1 MSDLPK
7 LGDRSS
13 AIELI
18 SNTLLRLGFIAT
30 PSDIFDDNLTQG
42 IKAFQQE
49 RGLTA
54 TGVINEITARS
65 LEEARFKLGDR
76 VLVFNAAALMRG
88 DDVSNLQDRLIQM
101 GFNCGKVDGVYGAS
115 TEGAVKEFQKSVGI
129 LSDGR
134 CGPATLISLMRLVKT
149 VSGGAPSA
157 LRESVKHS
165 VRSSALAN
173 KVIVIDPSWGG
184 EFTGESAN
192 GVVESEI
199 VFDLAQRL
207 EGRLIALGV
216 NVVLTRSANNS
227 PLEKD
232 RIKVANTVSADLVIA
247 LKVDSYKNEKANGV
261 ATYFY
266 GRDDKGVRSVV
277 GERFANLIQRE
288 ICARTDLLN
297 CHTHAKSWD
306 LLRLTTAPTVRIDL
320 GYLSNPQDAKRLA
333 TAAFRDQLAEA
344 MIVAIQRLYL
354 SAEDDAKTG
363 TSVSYTHLTLPT
375 NREV

>member
-1 MSDLPK
+1 MNDLPK
-7 LGDRSS
+7 LGDRSG

-18 SNTLLRLGFIAT
+18 SNTLLRLGFISS
-30 PSDIFDDNLTQG
+30 PSDIFDEKLTQG
-42 IKAFQQE
+42 VKAFQQD
-49 RGLTA
+49 RGLTVN
-54 TGVINEITARS
+54 GLVNEITARS
-65 LEEARFKLGDR
+65 LEEARFRLGDR
-76 VLVFNAAALMRG
+76 VLVFNTTALMRG
-88 DDVSNLQDRLIQM
+88 DDVANLQDRLIQM
-101 GFNCGKVDGVYGAS
+101 GFNCGKVDGVYEIT
-115 TEGAVKEFQKSVGI
+115 TENAVKEFQKSVGI

-134 CGPATLISLMRLVKT
+134 CGPATLISLMRLAKT

-157 LRESVKHS
+157 LRESINHS
-165 VRSSALAN
+165 VRSPALAN

-192 GVVESEI
+192 GVNESEI

-216 NVVLTRSANNS
+216 NVILTRSANNS

-232 RIKVANTVSADLVIA
+232 RIKVANSVNADLVIA

-266 GRDDKGVRSVV
+266 GREDKGVRSVV

-297 CHTHAKSWD
+297 CHTHGKSWD
-306 LLRLTTAPTVRIDL
+306 LLRLTVAPTVRIDL
-320 GYLSNPQDAKRLA
+320 GYLSNPQDARRLSI
-333 TAAFRDQLAEA
+333 AAFRNQLAEA
-344 MIVAIQRLYL
+344 IVIAIQRLYL
-354 SAEDDAKTG
+354 STEDDAKTG
-363 TSVSYTHLTLPT
+363 TLKISDL
-375 NREV
+375 RRAGIR

>member
-7 LGDRSS
+7 LGDRST

-18 SNTLLRLGFIAT
+18 SNTLLRLGFITT
-30 PSDIFDDNLTQG
+30 PSDIFDEKLTQG

-76 VLVFNAAALMRG
+76 VLSLNSASIMRG

-101 GFNCGKVDGVYGAS
+101 GFNCGKVDGIFGAN
-115 TEGAVKEFQKSVGI
+115 TERAVKEFQKSVGI
-129 LSDGR
+129 TSDGK

-149 VSGGAPSA
+149 VSGGAPNQ

-165 VRSSALAN
+165 VRSPALAN

-227 PLEKD
+227 PLEID
-232 RIKVANTVSADLVIA
+232 RIKVANSVNADLVIA
-247 LKVDSYKNEKANGV
+247 LKVDSYKNENANGV

-297 CHTHAKSWD
+297 CQTHAKSWD
-306 LLRLTTAPTVRIDL
+306 LLRLTIAPTVRIDL
-320 GYLSNPQDAKRLA
+320 GYLSSPYDAKRLA

-363 TSVSYTHLTLPT
+363 TLKISDLRRAGLR
-375 NREV
+375 N

>member
-1 MSDLPK
+1 MNDLPK
-7 LGDRSS
+7 LGDRSG

-18 SNTLLRLGFIAT
+18 SNTLLRLGFISS
-30 PSDIFDDNLTQG
+30 PSDIFDEKLTQG
-42 IKAFQQE
+42 VKAFQQD
-49 RGLTA
+49 RGLTVN
-54 TGVINEITARS
+54 GLINEITARS
-65 LEEARFKLGDR
+65 LEEARFRLGDR
-76 VLVFNAAALMRG
+76 VLVFNTTALMRG
-88 DDVSNLQDRLIQM
+88 DDVANLQDRLIQM
-101 GFNCGKVDGVYGAS
+101 GFNCGKVDGVYEIT
-115 TEGAVKEFQKSVGI
+115 TENAVKEFQKSVGI

-134 CGPATLISLMRLVKT
+134 CGPATLISLMRLAKT

-157 LRESVKHS
+157 LRESINHS
-165 VRSSALAN
+165 VRSPALAN

-192 GVVESEI
+192 GVNESEI

-216 NVVLTRSANNS
+216 NVILTRSANNS

-232 RIKVANTVSADLVIA
+232 RIKVANSVNADLVIA

-266 GRDDKGVRSVV
+266 GREDKGVRSVV

-297 CHTHAKSWD
+297 CHTHGKSWD
-306 LLRLTTAPTVRIDL
+306 LLRLTVAPTIRIDL
-320 GYLSNPQDAKRLA
+320 GYLSNPQDARRLSI
-333 TAAFRDQLAEA
+333 AAFRDQLSEA
-344 MIVAIQRLYL
+344 IVVAIQRLYL
-354 SAEDDAKTG
+354 STEDDAKTG
-363 TSVSYTHLTLPT
+363 TLKISDLRRAGIR
-375 NREV
+375 N

>member
-1 MSDLPK
+1 MSDQPK
-7 LGDRSS
+7 LGDRST

-18 SNTLLRLGFIAT
+18 SNTLLRLGFITT
-30 PSDIFDDNLTQG
+30 PSDIFDEKLTQG

-76 VLVFNAAALMRG
+76 VLSLNSASIMRG

-101 GFNCGKVDGVYGAS
+101 GFNCGKVDGIFGAN
-115 TEGAVKEFQKSVGI
+115 TERAVKEFQKSVGI
-129 LSDGR
+129 TSDGK

-149 VSGGAPSA
+149 VSGGAPNQ

-165 VRSSALAN
+165 VRSPALAN

-227 PLEKD
+227 PLEID
-232 RIKVANTVSADLVIA
+232 RIKVANSVNADLVIA
-247 LKVDSYKNEKANGV
+247 LKVDSYKNENANGV

-297 CHTHAKSWD
+297 CQTHAKSWD
-306 LLRLTTAPTVRIDL
+306 LLRLTVAPTIRIDL
-320 GYLSNPQDAKRLA
+320 GYLSNPKDAKRLA
-333 TAAFRDQLAEA
+333 SAAFRDQLAEA

-363 TSVSYTHLTLPT
+363 TLKISDLRRAGLR
-375 NREV
+375 N

>member
-30 PSDIFDDNLTQG
+30 PSDIFDGNLTQG

-101 GFNCGKVDGVYGAS
+101 GFNCGKVDGVYGFN
-115 TEGAVKEFQKSVGI
+115 TEGAVREFQKSVGI

-165 VRSSALAN
+165 VRSPALAN

-363 TSVSYTHLTLPT
+363 TLKISDLRRAGLR
-375 NREV
+375 N

>member
-1 MSDLPK
+1 MSDQPK
-7 LGDRSS
+7 LGDRST

-18 SNTLLRLGFIAT
+18 SNTLLRLGFITA
-30 PSDIFDDNLTQG
+30 PSDIFDEKLTQG

-54 TGVINEITARS
+54 TGVINEITSRS

-76 VLVFNAAALMRG
+76 VLSFNSSSVMRG

-101 GFNCGKVDGVYGAS
+101 GFNCGKVDGVFGAN
-115 TEGAVKEFQKSVGI
+115 TERAVKEFQKSVGI
-129 LSDGR
+129 NSDGK

-149 VSGGAPSA
+149 VSGGAPNQ

-165 VRSSALAN
+165 VRSPALAN

-227 PLEKD
+227 PLEID
-232 RIKVANTVSADLVIA
+232 RIKVANSVNADLVIA
-247 LKVDSYKNEKANGV
+247 LKVDSYKNENANGV

-266 GRDDKGVRSVV
+266 GREDKGVRSVV
-277 GERFANLIQRE
+277 GERFANLMQRE

-297 CHTHAKSWD
+297 CQTHAKSWD
-306 LLRLTTAPTVRIDL
+306 LLRLTVAPTVRIDL
-320 GYLSNPQDAKRLA
+320 GYLSNPKDAKRLA
-333 TAAFRDQLAEA
+333 AAAFRDQLAEA
-344 MIVAIQRLYL
+344 SLGIILC
-354 SAEDDAKTG
+354 
-363 TSVSYTHLTLPT
+363 
-375 NREV
+375 

>member
-1 MSDLPK
+1 MNDLPK
-7 LGDRSS
+7 LGDRSG

-18 SNTLLRLGFIAT
+18 SNTLLRLGFISS
-30 PSDIFDDNLTQG
+30 PSDIFDEKLTQG
-42 IKAFQQE
+42 VKAFQQD
-49 RGLTA
+49 RGLTVN
-54 TGVINEITARS
+54 GLINEITARS
-65 LEEARFKLGDR
+65 LEEARFRLGDR
-76 VLVFNAAALMRG
+76 VLVFNTTALMRG
-88 DDVSNLQDRLIQM
+88 DDVANLQDRLIQM
-101 GFNCGKVDGVYGAS
+101 GFNCGKVDGVYEIT
-115 TEGAVKEFQKSVGI
+115 TENAVKEFQKSVGI

-134 CGPATLISLMRLVKT
+134 CGPATLISLMRLAKT

-157 LRESVKHS
+157 LRESINHS
-165 VRSSALAN
+165 VRSPALAN

-192 GVVESEI
+192 GVNESEI

-216 NVVLTRSANNS
+216 NVILTRSANNS

-232 RIKVANTVSADLVIA
+232 RIKVANSVNADLVIA

-266 GRDDKGVRSVV
+266 GREDKGVRSVV

-297 CHTHAKSWD
+297 CHTHGKSWD
-306 LLRLTTAPTVRIDL
+306 LLRLTVAPTIRIDL
-320 GYLSNPQDAKRLA
+320 GYLSNPQDARRLSI
-333 TAAFRDQLAEA
+333 AAFRDQLAEA
-344 MIVAIQRLYL
+344 IVIAIQRLYL
-354 SAEDDAKTG
+354 STEDDAKTG
-363 TSVSYTHLTLPT
+363 TLKISDLRRAGIR
-375 NREV
+375 N

>member
-1 MSDLPK
+1 MSDQPK
-7 LGDRSS
+7 LGDRST

-18 SNTLLRLGFIAT
+18 SNTLLRLGFITA
-30 PSDIFDDNLTQG
+30 PSDIFDEKLTQG

-76 VLVFNAAALMRG
+76 VLSLNSASIMRG

-101 GFNCGKVDGVYGAS
+101 GFNCGKVDGIFGAN
-115 TEGAVKEFQKSVGI
+115 TERAVKEFQKSVGI
-129 LSDGR
+129 TSDGK

-149 VSGGAPSA
+149 VSGGAPNQ

-165 VRSSALAN
+165 VRSPALAN

-227 PLEKD
+227 PLEID
-232 RIKVANTVSADLVIA
+232 RIKVANSVNADLVIA
-247 LKVDSYKNEKANGV
+247 LKVDSYKNENANGV

-297 CHTHAKSWD
+297 CQTHAKSWD
-306 LLRLTTAPTVRIDL
+306 LLRLTVAPTVRIDL
-320 GYLSNPQDAKRLA
+320 GYLSNPKDAKRLA
-333 TAAFRDQLAEA
+333 AAAFRDQLAEA

-363 TSVSYTHLTLPT
+363 TLKISDLRRAGLR
-375 NREV
+375 N

>member
-1 MSDLPK
+1 MSDQPK
-7 LGDRSS
+7 LGDRST

-18 SNTLLRLGFIAT
+18 SNTLLRLGFLTT
-30 PSDIFDDNLTQG
+30 PSDIFDEKLTQG

-76 VLVFNAAALMRG
+76 VLSFNSSSLMRG

-101 GFNCGKVDGVYGAS
+101 GFNCGKVDGIYGAN
-115 TEGAVKEFQKSVGI
+115 TERAVKEFQKSVGI
-129 LSDGR
+129 AADGK

-149 VSGGAPSA
+149 VSGGAPNQ
-157 LRESVKHS
+157 LRETVKHS
-165 VRSSALAN
+165 VRSPALAN

-227 PLEKD
+227 PLEVD
-232 RIKVANTVSADLVIA
+232 RIKVANSVNADLVIA

-306 LLRLTTAPTVRIDL
+306 LLRLTVAPTVRIDL
-320 GYLSNPQDAKRLA
+320 GYLSNPKDAKRLA
-333 TAAFRDQLAEA
+333 AAAFRDQLAEA

-354 SAEDDAKTG
+354 SAEEDAKTG
-363 TSVSYTHLTLPT
+363 TLKISDLRRAGLR
-375 NREV
+375 N

>member
-101 GFNCGKVDGVYGAS
+101 GFNCGKVDGVYGVN
-115 TEGAVKEFQKSVGI
+115 TEGAVREFQKSVGI

-165 VRSSALAN
+165 VRSPALAN

-232 RIKVANTVSADLVIA
+232 RIKVANAVSADLVIA

-363 TSVSYTHLTLPT
+363 TLKISDLRRAGLR
-375 NREV
+375 N

>member
-101 GFNCGKVDGVYGAS
+101 GFNCGKVDGVYGVN
-115 TEGAVKEFQKSVGI
+115 TESAVREFQKSVGI

-165 VRSSALAN
+165 VRSPALAN

-232 RIKVANTVSADLVIA
+232 RIRVANTVSADLVIA

-363 TSVSYTHLTLPT
+363 TLKISDLRRAGLR
-375 NREV
+375 N

>member
-1 MSDLPK
+1 MSDQPK
-7 LGDRSS
+7 LGDRST

-18 SNTLLRLGFIAT
+18 SNTLLRLGFITT
-30 PSDIFDDNLTQG
+30 PSDIFDEKLTQG

-76 VLVFNAAALMRG
+76 VLSLNSASIMRG

-101 GFNCGKVDGVYGAS
+101 GFNCGKVDGIFGAN
-115 TEGAVKEFQKSVGI
+115 TERAVKEFQKSVGI
-129 LSDGR
+129 TSDGK

-149 VSGGAPSA
+149 VSGGAPNQ

-165 VRSSALAN
+165 VRSPALAN

-227 PLEKD
+227 PLEID
-232 RIKVANTVSADLVIA
+232 RIKVANSVNADLVIA
-247 LKVDSYKNEKANGV
+247 LKVDSYKNENANGV

-297 CHTHAKSWD
+297 CQTHAKSWD
-306 LLRLTTAPTVRIDL
+306 LLRLTVAPTVRIDL
-320 GYLSNPQDAKRLA
+320 GYLSSPYDAKRLA

-363 TSVSYTHLTLPT
+363 TLKISDLRRAGLR
-375 NREV
+375 N

>member
-1 MSDLPK
+1 MNDLPK
-7 LGDRSS
+7 LGDRSG

-18 SNTLLRLGFIAT
+18 SNTLLRLGFISS
-30 PSDIFDDNLTQG
+30 PSDIFDEKLTQG
-42 IKAFQQE
+42 VKAFQQD
-49 RGLTA
+49 RGLTVN
-54 TGVINEITARS
+54 GLINEITARS
-65 LEEARFKLGDR
+65 LEEARFRLGDR
-76 VLVFNAAALMRG
+76 VLVFNTTALMRG
-88 DDVSNLQDRLIQM
+88 DDVANLQDRLIQM
-101 GFNCGKVDGVYGAS
+101 GFNCGKVDGVYEIT
-115 TEGAVKEFQKSVGI
+115 TENAVKEFQKSVGI

-134 CGPATLISLMRLVKT
+134 CGPATLISLMRLAKT

-157 LRESVKHS
+157 LRESINHS
-165 VRSSALAN
+165 VRSPALAN

-192 GVVESEI
+192 GVNESEI

-216 NVVLTRSANNS
+216 NVILTRSANNS

-232 RIKVANTVSADLVIA
+232 RIKVANSVNADLVIA

-266 GRDDKGVRSVV
+266 GREDKGVRSVV

-297 CHTHAKSWD
+297 CHTHGKSWD
-306 LLRLTTAPTVRIDL
+306 LLRLTVAPTIRIDL
-320 GYLSNPQDAKRLA
+320 GYLSNPQDARRLSI
-333 TAAFRDQLAEA
+333 AAFRDQLAEA
-344 MIVAIQRLYL
+344 IVVAIQRLYL
-354 SAEDDAKTG
+354 STEDDAKTG
-363 TSVSYTHLTLPT
+363 TLKISDLRRAVIR
-375 NREV
+375 N

>member
-1 MSDLPK
+1 MSDQPK
-7 LGDRSS
+7 LGDRST

-18 SNTLLRLGFIAT
+18 SNTLLRLGFITA
-30 PSDIFDDNLTQG
+30 PSDIFDEKLTQG

-49 RGLTA
+49 RGLTT
-54 TGVINEITARS
+54 TGVINEITSRS

-76 VLVFNAAALMRG
+76 VLSFNSSSVIRG

-101 GFNCGKVDGVYGAS
+101 GFNCGKVDGVFGAN
-115 TEGAVKEFQKSVGI
+115 TERAVKEFQKSVGI
-129 LSDGR
+129 SSDGK

-149 VSGGAPSA
+149 VSGGAPNQ

-165 VRSSALAN
+165 VRSPALAN

-227 PLEKD
+227 PLEID
-232 RIKVANTVSADLVIA
+232 RIKVANSVNADLVIA
-247 LKVDSYKNEKANGV
+247 LKVDSYKNENANGV

-266 GRDDKGVRSVV
+266 GREDKGVRSVV
-277 GERFANLIQRE
+277 GERFANLMQRE

-297 CHTHAKSWD
+297 CQTHAKSWD
-306 LLRLTTAPTVRIDL
+306 LLRLTVAPTVRIDL
-320 GYLSNPQDAKRLA
+320 GYLSNPHDAKRLA

-363 TSVSYTHLTLPT
+363 TLKISDLRRAGLR
-375 NREV
+375 N

>member
-1 MSDLPK
+1 MSDQPK
-7 LGDRSS
+7 LGDRST

-18 SNTLLRLGFIAT
+18 SNTLLRLGFLTT
-30 PSDIFDDNLTQG
+30 PSDIFDEKLTQG

-76 VLVFNAAALMRG
+76 ILSFNSSSLMRG

-101 GFNCGKVDGVYGAS
+101 GFNCGKVDGIYGAN
-115 TEGAVKEFQKSVGI
+115 TERAVKEFQKSVGI
-129 LSDGR
+129 AADGK

-149 VSGGAPSA
+149 VSGGAPNQ
-157 LRESVKHS
+157 LRETVKHS
-165 VRSSALAN
+165 VRSPALAN
-173 KVIVIDPSWGG
+173 KVIVIDPSCGG

-227 PLEKD
+227 PLEVD
-232 RIKVANTVSADLVIA
+232 RIKVANSVNADLVIA

-306 LLRLTTAPTVRIDL
+306 LLRLTVAPTVRIDL
-320 GYLSNPQDAKRLA
+320 GYLSNPKDAKRLA
-333 TAAFRDQLAEA
+333 AAAFRDQLAEA

-363 TSVSYTHLTLPT
+363 TLKISDLRRAGLR
-375 NREV
+375 N

>member
-1 MSDLPK
+1 MNDLPK
-7 LGDRSS
+7 LGDRSG

-18 SNTLLRLGFIAT
+18 SNTLLRLGFISS
-30 PSDIFDDNLTQG
+30 PSDIFDEKLTQG
-42 IKAFQQE
+42 VKAFQQD
-49 RGLTA
+49 RGLTVN
-54 TGVINEITARS
+54 GLINEITARS
-65 LEEARFKLGDR
+65 LEEARFRLGDR
-76 VLVFNAAALMRG
+76 VLVFNTTALMRG
-88 DDVSNLQDRLIQM
+88 DDVANLQDRLIQM
-101 GFNCGKVDGVYGAS
+101 GFNCGKVDGVYEIT
-115 TEGAVKEFQKSVGI
+115 TENAVKEFQKSVGI

-134 CGPATLISLMRLVKT
+134 CGPATLISLMRLTKT

-157 LRESVKHS
+157 LRESINHS
-165 VRSSALAN
+165 VRSPALAN

-192 GVVESEI
+192 GVNESEI

-216 NVVLTRSANNS
+216 NVILTRSANNS

-232 RIKVANTVSADLVIA
+232 RIKVANSVNADLVIA

-266 GRDDKGVRSVV
+266 GREDKGVRSVV

-297 CHTHAKSWD
+297 CHTHGKSWD
-306 LLRLTTAPTVRIDL
+306 LLRLTVAPTIRIDL
-320 GYLSNPQDAKRLA
+320 GYLSNPQDARRLSI
-333 TAAFRDQLAEA
+333 AAFRDQLAEA
-344 MIVAIQRLYL
+344 IVVAIQRLYL
-354 SAEDDAKTG
+354 STEDDAKTG
-363 TSVSYTHLTLPT
+363 TLKISDLRRAGIR
-375 NREV
+375 N